1 MIDWSEDVCV
11 EIRHVAEQSVNRY
24 GQGILAVMEV
34 AERIEQEWDRRRGAE
49 EHPSHALLVRIAQRI
64 CSREL
69 YVAWRSPERALRE
82 CAFENLRRYLA
93 FTLQQCG
100 YAAALS
106 RYEDAKEDVLHQ
118 TLEELHRMV
127 LRGSGGPD
135 DPSAFLK
142 WVQTIGIRQAHSYLQ
157 KCQRDT
163 CVSLDE
169 QVETNAE
176 QFIDMVEKNP
186 QEYVEEGELHQTL
199 KDAILS
205 LRNLRYQ
212 QVLIYTYLIEM
223 DERELA
229 ERLRVQVQDVYM
241 WRHRALKALRGNA
254 VLMQTLRSLR
264 E

>member
-11 EIRHVAEQSVNRY
+11 EIRHVAEQAVNWY

-34 AERIEQEWDRRRGAE
+34 TEQIEREWDRRRDGE
-49 EHPSHALLVRIAQRI
+49 EHPSHALLMRIAQRI
-64 CSREL
+64 CSQAL
-69 YVAWRSPERALRE
+69 YVAWRSSESDLRE

-93 FTLQQCG
+93 FTLQHCG
-100 YAAALS
+100 YAAALHS
-106 RYEDAKEDVLHQ
+106 YVNAEEDVLHQ
-118 TLEELHRMV
+118 TLEELHRIM
-127 LRGSGGPD
+127 LRGNGPD
-135 DPSAFLK
+135 DPSFFLK
-142 WVQTIGIRQAHSYLQ
+142 WVQTIAIRQAHNYLQ

-176 QFIDMVEKNP
+176 QFIDMNEKNP
-186 QEYVEEGELHQTL
+186 QEYIEEEELHQTL

-212 QVLIYTYLIEM
+212 QVLLYTYLAGM

-241 WRHRALKALRGNA
+241 WRHRALKALRNNA